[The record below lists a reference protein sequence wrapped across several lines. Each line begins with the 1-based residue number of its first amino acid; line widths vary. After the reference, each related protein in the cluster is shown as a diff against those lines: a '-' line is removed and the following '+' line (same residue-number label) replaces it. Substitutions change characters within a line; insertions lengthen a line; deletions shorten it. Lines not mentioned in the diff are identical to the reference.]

1 MRMRMR
7 FFLWLVLSLCVSL
20 SAGAEDWRDKT
31 ALLVYSPRY
40 FGANAFPLPEL
51 TGGDL
56 SARWEVELRGEY
68 HTMPGDQTKD
78 IFARLYIPIAKGR
91 AGVTISGV
99 IQEWYKTSVEVRDER
114 NAVETSSPIRC
125 SGDVIINCYYQVLRN
140 KRWADVVVSA
150 NLKTASGGRLC
161 DARFTD
167 AAAYWFTAE
176 AGRMLWED
184 PSRSASVR
192 LRGLAGFYCWMTNDL
207 VHRQN
212 DAFCYGIGLSGRFK
226 GFSLGCD
233 YSGIRGYKNNGDR
246 PMVLLS
252 KLSYEV
258 KKNIISFGYKHGIQD
273 YLYDSF
279 SLGYT
284 RCF

>member
-1 MRMRMR
+1 MWMRIVLL
-7 FFLWLVLSLCVSL
+7 FILSLYISFP
-20 SAGAEDWRDKT
+20 AGAESWRDKT

-40 FGANAFPLPEL
+40 FGANAFPLPVL

-56 SARWEVELRGEY
+56 SDRWELELRGEY

-78 IFARLYIPIAKGR
+78 IFARVYVPIAQGR
-91 AGVTISGV
+91 AGVVVSGV
-99 IQEWYKTSVEVRDER
+99 IQEWYKTSEAVRDER

-125 SGDVIINCYYQVLRN
+125 FGDVIVNCYYQVLRN
-140 KRWADVVVSA
+140 KRWADVVVSV

-184 PSRSASVR
+184 TSRSAWVR
-192 LRGLAGFYCWMTNDL
+192 LQGLAGFYCWMTNDL
-207 VHRQN
+207 IHRQN
-212 DAFCYGIGLSGRFK
+212 DAFCYGIGLSGCFK
-226 GFSLGCD
+226 GLSLSWDC
-233 YSGIRGYKNNGDR
+233 SGIRGYKGNGDR
-246 PMVLLS
+246 PIVLRS
-252 KLSYEV
+252 TLSYEI
-258 KKNIISFGYKHGIQD
+258 KKNILSFGYKHGIQD

-279 SLGYT
+279 SLAYT